1 MSPRCLASALALAH
15 RGLPVFPLHS
25 VRPLPGGG
33 FVCTCGKLSCG
44 KASGKHPL
52 GSLVPHGCKQASRD
66 PRVIKHWWHCV
77 DYANIGVAT
86 GDGLVVLDVDP
97 RANGDQT
104 LGDLEA
110 KHGGLPRSWR
120 VITGGGGE
128 HIYFRSC
135 APIGCS
141 ASQIGPGLDVRARG
155 GYVVAPPSL
164 HLSGRQHCWSV
175 DFHPDDVPL
184 APIPDWLTA
193 LIERPPSKQT
203 PATEWRSLLRPASAR
218 DSPTPHWP
226 GSPAICCATTSI
238 RWSCSNFCSP
248 RMQRAAT
255 RRCRTL
261 KSRRSP
267 TRSPGANWRGGK
279 RDDRF

>member
-203 PATEWRSLLRPASAR
+203 PATEWRSLIATGVSEGQRNTSLARLAGHLLRHYVDPLVVLELLLA
-218 DSPTPHWP
+218 
-226 GSPAICCATTSI
+226 
-238 RWSCSNFCSP
+238 
-248 RMQRAAT
+248 
-255 RRCRTL
+255 
-261 KSRRSP
+261 
-267 TRSPGANWRGGK
+267 
-279 RDDRF
+279 

>member
-1 MSPRCLASALALAH
+1 MCAATIAPRPPMRGSSNSLTNLPAMRFGAGDRGLGRRVPGCVRRRGASMSPRCLASALALAH
-15 RGLPVFPLHS
+15 RGLPVFLLHS

-52 GSLVPHGCKQASRD
+52 GSLVPHGCKQASCD

-155 GYVVAPPSL
+155 G
-164 HLSGRQHCWSV
+164 
-175 DFHPDDVPL
+175 
-184 APIPDWLTA
+184 
-193 LIERPPSKQT
+193 
-203 PATEWRSLLRPASAR
+203 
-218 DSPTPHWP
+218 
-226 GSPAICCATTSI
+226 
-238 RWSCSNFCSP
+238 
-248 RMQRAAT
+248 
-255 RRCRTL
+255 
-261 KSRRSP
+261 
-267 TRSPGANWRGGK
+267 
-279 RDDRF
+279 